1 MFMKPIFDKR
11 LEETLASRV
20 ETDAIG
26 SEVADRRTG
35 PVTPTG

>member
-11 LEETLASRV
+11 LEETLPSAV

-35 PVTPTG
+35 PVTSAG